1 MKCLRCGQEI
11 DNNIAVCKYCGMD
24 MTQYMRQG
32 QSPQYSQPG
41 TQQGQSP
48 QYSQPG
54 TQQGQS
60 PQYVQPGMQS
70 VQNQQYVQPVTQQ
83 AQAGQAVQAPQ
94 YSRPGMQPGQNQ
106 QYAQPGTQPGQNQ
119 QYAQP
124 GTQQTPPGQAVQA
137 PQYSR
142 PGMQSVQNQQYVQP
156 GMQQTPPG
164 QAVQAPQYSQPGAQ
178 QPPQYSQWA
187 AQQVFPQCSQQNAAG
202 YYDMGNDADSSEN
215 GVKKVRYIPNII
227 NIVGIV
233 MALATLF
240 IPYAHVGSDVR
251 SIYSVFGIVVLPVII
266 GAVLVCGD
274 VVCACINK
282 TVCHIISMVISVIL
296 GGLYIFE
303 FILSVID
310 LKKID
315 ASLNAGFNI
324 GAWISLVTAVVMI
337 ASVPAWWLLVARKRK

>member
-32 QSPQYSQPG
+32 QSLQYSQPG
-41 TQQGQSP
+41 MQQG
-48 QYSQPG
+48 
-54 TQQGQS
+54 
-60 PQYVQPGMQS
+60 
-70 VQNQQYVQPVTQQ
+70 
-83 AQAGQAVQAPQ
+83 QAPQ
-94 YSRPGMQPGQNQ
+94 YSQPGMQPGQNQ
-106 QYAQPGTQPGQNQ
+106 QY
-119 QYAQP
+119 
-124 GTQQTPPGQAVQA
+124 
-137 PQYSR
+137 
-142 PGMQSVQNQQYVQP
+142 VQP
-156 GMQQTPPG
+156 GVQQTQAG
-164 QAVQAPQYSQPGAQ
+164 QAGQAPQYSQPGMQPGQNRQYVQPGVQQTQAGQAPQYSQPGMQ

-187 AQQVFPQCSQQNAAG
+187 AQQVSPQYSQQNTAG
-202 YYDMGNDADSSEN
+202 YYDMDNDADSSEN

-282 TVCHIISMVISVIL
+282 TVCHIISMVISVIF

-324 GAWISLVTAVVMI
+324 GAWISLVTAVIMI
-337 ASVPAWWLLVARKRK
+337 ASVPMWWLLVARKRK

>member
-32 QSPQYSQPG
+32 QSSQYSQPG
-41 TQQGQSP
+41 MQQGQS
-48 QYSQPG
+48 S
-54 TQQGQS
+54 
-60 PQYVQPGMQS
+60 
-70 VQNQQYVQPVTQQ
+70 
-83 AQAGQAVQAPQ
+83 
-94 YSRPGMQPGQNQ
+94 
-106 QYAQPGTQPGQNQ
+106 
-119 QYAQP
+119 
-124 GTQQTPPGQAVQA
+124 
-137 PQYSR
+137 
-142 PGMQSVQNQQYVQP
+142 QYVQP
-156 GMQQTPPG
+156 GMQQGQALQYSQPG
-164 QAVQAPQYSQPGAQ
+164 MQQTQAVQAPQYSQPGMQQTQAGQAGQAPQYVQPGMQQTQAGQAPQYSQPGMQQTQAGQAPQYSQPGTQ

-187 AQQVFPQCSQQNAAG
+187 AHQMSPQYSQQNTAG
-202 YYDMGNDADSSEN
+202 YYNMDNDADSSEN

-282 TVCHIISMVISVIL
+282 TVCHIISMVISVIF

-324 GAWISLVTAVVMI
+324 GAWISLVTAVIMI
-337 ASVPAWWLLVARKRK
+337 ASVPVWWLLVARKRK

>member
-32 QSPQYSQPG
+32 QSSQYSQPG
-41 TQQGQSP
+41 M
-48 QYSQPG
+48 
-54 TQQGQS
+54 QQGQS
-60 PQYVQPGMQS
+60 PQYVQPGMQQGQS
-70 VQNQQYVQPVTQQ
+70 PQYVQPGMQQ
-83 AQAGQAVQAPQ
+83 GQAPQ
-94 YSRPGMQPGQNQ
+94 YSQPGMQQGQAPQYSQPGMQPGQNQ
-106 QYAQPGTQPGQNQ
+106 QYVQPGV
-119 QYAQP
+119 
-124 GTQQTPPGQAVQA
+124 QQTQAGQA
-137 PQYSR
+137 PQYSQ
-142 PGMQSVQNQQYVQP
+142 PGMQPGQNQQYVQP
-156 GMQQTPPG
+156 GMQQT
-164 QAVQAPQYSQPGAQ
+164 QAVQAPQYSQPGTQ

-187 AQQVFPQCSQQNAAG
+187 AQQVSPQYSQQNTAG
-202 YYDMGNDADSSEN
+202 YYDMDNDADSSEN

-282 TVCHIISMVISVIL
+282 TVCHIISMVISVII

-324 GAWISLVTAVVMI
+324 GAWISLVTAVIMI
-337 ASVPAWWLLVARKRK
+337 ASVPMWWLLVARKRK

>member
-32 QSPQYSQPG
+32 QSPQYVQPG
-41 TQQGQSP
+41 MQQGQAP

-54 TQQGQS
+54 MQQG
-60 PQYVQPGMQS
+60 
-70 VQNQQYVQPVTQQ
+70 
-83 AQAGQAVQAPQ
+83 QAPQ
-94 YSRPGMQPGQNQ
+94 YSQPGMQPGQNQ
-106 QYAQPGTQPGQNQ
+106 QYVQPGV
-119 QYAQP
+119 
-124 GTQQTPPGQAVQA
+124 QQTQAGQA
-137 PQYSR
+137 PQYSQ
-142 PGMQSVQNQQYVQP
+142 PGMQPGQNQQYVQP
-156 GMQQTPPG
+156 GMQQTQAV
-164 QAVQAPQYSQPGAQ
+164 QAVQAPQYSQPGTQ

-187 AQQVFPQCSQQNAAG
+187 AQQVSPQYSQQNTAG
-202 YYDMGNDADSSEN
+202 YYDMDNDADSSEN

-282 TVCHIISMVISVIL
+282 TVCHIISMVISVII

-324 GAWISLVTAVVMI
+324 GAWISLVTAVIMI
-337 ASVPAWWLLVARKRK
+337 ASVPMWWLLVARKRK

>member
-32 QSPQYSQPG
+32 QSLQYSQPGMQQGQAPQYSQPG
-41 TQQGQSP
+41 MQLGQNQQYAQSGMQQTQVVQAP

-54 TQQGQS
+54 M
-60 PQYVQPGMQS
+60 QPG
-70 VQNQQYVQPVTQQ
+70 QNQQYVQPGVQQTQAGQ
-83 AQAGQAVQAPQ
+83 ALQYSQLVMQQTQAGQAPQYSQPGMQPVQNRQYVQPGVQQTQAGQAVQAPQ
-94 YSRPGMQPGQNQ
+94 YS
-106 QYAQPGTQPGQNQ
+106 
-119 QYAQP
+119 
-124 GTQQTPPGQAVQA
+124 
-137 PQYSR
+137 
-142 PGMQSVQNQQYVQP
+142 
-156 GMQQTPPG
+156 
-164 QAVQAPQYSQPGAQ
+164 
-178 QPPQYSQWA
+178 QWA
-187 AQQVFPQCSQQNAAG
+187 AQQVSPQYSQQNTAG
-202 YYDMGNDADSSEN
+202 YYDMDNDADSSEN

-282 TVCHIISMVISVIL
+282 TVCHIISMVISVIF

-324 GAWISLVTAVVMI
+324 GAWISLVTAVIMI
-337 ASVPAWWLLVARKRK
+337 ASVPVWWLLVARKRK

>member
-32 QSPQYSQPG
+32 QSSQYSQPG
-41 TQQGQSP
+41 M
-48 QYSQPG
+48 
-54 TQQGQS
+54 QQGQS
-60 PQYVQPGMQS
+60 PQYVQPGMQ
-70 VQNQQYVQPVTQQ
+70 Q
-83 AQAGQAVQAPQ
+83 GQAPQ
-94 YSRPGMQPGQNQ
+94 YSQPGMQPGQNQ
-106 QYAQPGTQPGQNQ
+106 QYVQPGV
-119 QYAQP
+119 
-124 GTQQTPPGQAVQA
+124 QQTQAGQA
-137 PQYSR
+137 PQYSQ
-142 PGMQSVQNQQYVQP
+142 PGMQPGQNQQYVQP
-156 GMQQTPPG
+156 GMQQT
-164 QAVQAPQYSQPGAQ
+164 QAVQAPQYSQPGTQ

-187 AQQVFPQCSQQNAAG
+187 AQQVSPQYSQQNTAG
-202 YYDMGNDADSSEN
+202 YYNMDNDADSSEN

-282 TVCHIISMVISVIL
+282 TVCHIISMVISVIF

-324 GAWISLVTAVVMI
+324 GAWISLVTAVIMI
-337 ASVPAWWLLVARKRK
+337 ASVPMWWLLVARKRK

>member
-32 QSPQYSQPG
+32 QSSQYSQPG
-41 TQQGQSP
+41 M
-48 QYSQPG
+48 
-54 TQQGQS
+54 QQGQS
-60 PQYVQPGMQS
+60 PQYVQPGMQ
-70 VQNQQYVQPVTQQ
+70 Q
-83 AQAGQAVQAPQ
+83 GQAPQ
-94 YSRPGMQPGQNQ
+94 YSQPGMQQTQAVQVPQYSQPGMQPG
-106 QYAQPGTQPGQNQ
+106 
-119 QYAQP
+119 
-124 GTQQTPPGQAVQA
+124 
-137 PQYSR
+137 
-142 PGMQSVQNQQYVQP
+142 QNQQYVQP
-156 GMQQTPPG
+156 GMQQT
-164 QAVQAPQYSQPGAQ
+164 QAVQAPQYSQPGTQ

-187 AQQVFPQCSQQNAAG
+187 AQQVSPQYSQQNTAG
-202 YYDMGNDADSSEN
+202 YYDMDNDADSSEN

-282 TVCHIISMVISVIL
+282 TVCHIISMVISVIF

-324 GAWISLVTAVVMI
+324 GAWISLVTAVIMI
-337 ASVPAWWLLVARKRK
+337 ASVPMWWLLVARKRK

>member
-32 QSPQYSQPG
+32 QSLQYSQPGMQQGQAPQYSQPG
-41 TQQGQSP
+41 MQPVQNQQYAQSGMQQTQVVQAP

-54 TQQGQS
+54 
-60 PQYVQPGMQS
+60 
-70 VQNQQYVQPVTQQ
+70 
-83 AQAGQAVQAPQ
+83 
-94 YSRPGMQPGQNQ
+94 MQP
-106 QYAQPGTQPGQNQ
+106 
-119 QYAQP
+119 
-124 GTQQTPPGQAVQA
+124 
-137 PQYSR
+137 
-142 PGMQSVQNQQYVQP
+142 VQNQQYVQP
-156 GMQQTPPG
+156 GVQQT
-164 QAVQAPQYSQPGAQ
+164 QAGQAPQYSQLGMQQTQAGQ
-178 QPPQYSQWA
+178 AGQPPQYSQWA
-187 AQQVFPQCSQQNAAG
+187 AQQVSPQYSQQNTAG
-202 YYDMGNDADSSEN
+202 YYDMDNDADSSEN

-282 TVCHIISMVISVIL
+282 TVCHIISMVISVIF

-324 GAWISLVTAVVMI
+324 GAWISLITAVIMI
-337 ASVPAWWLLVARKRK
+337 ASVPMWWLLVARKRK

>member
-41 TQQGQSP
+41 TQP
-48 QYSQPG
+48 
-54 TQQGQS
+54 GQS

-70 VQNQQYVQPVTQQ
+70 VQSQQYAQPGTQQ
-83 AQAGQAVQAPQ
+83 TPPGKAVQAPQ
-94 YSRPGMQPGQNQ
+94 YSRPGMQSV
-106 QYAQPGTQPGQNQ
+106 QNQ

-124 GTQQTPPGQAVQA
+124 GTQQAQAGQAVQA

-164 QAVQAPQYSQPGAQ
+164 KAVQASQYSQPGAQ
-178 QPPQYSQWA
+178 QPPQYSQPGAQQPLQYSQWA
-187 AQQVFPQCSQQNAAG
+187 AQQVSPQCSQQNAAG
-202 YYDMGNDADSSEN
+202 YYDMGNDADGSEN

-282 TVCHIISMVISVIL
+282 TVCHIISMVISVIF

>member
-32 QSPQYSQPG
+32 QSLQYSQPGMQQGQAPQYSQPG
-41 TQQGQSP
+41 MQPVQNRQYVQPGVQQTQAGQAP

-54 TQQGQS
+54 MQQTQAGQAGQA
-60 PQYVQPGMQS
+60 PQYVQPGVQQTQAGQAPQYSQPGMQPG
-70 VQNQQYVQPVTQQ
+70 QNRQYVQPGVQQTQAGQ
-83 AQAGQAVQAPQ
+83 ASQYSQPGMQPGQNRQYVQPGVQQTQAGQAVQAPQ
-94 YSRPGMQPGQNQ
+94 YS
-106 QYAQPGTQPGQNQ
+106 
-119 QYAQP
+119 
-124 GTQQTPPGQAVQA
+124 
-137 PQYSR
+137 
-142 PGMQSVQNQQYVQP
+142 
-156 GMQQTPPG
+156 
-164 QAVQAPQYSQPGAQ
+164 
-178 QPPQYSQWA
+178 QWA
-187 AQQVFPQCSQQNAAG
+187 AQQVSPQYSQQNTAG
-202 YYDMGNDADSSEN
+202 YYDMDNDADSSEN

-282 TVCHIISMVISVIL
+282 TVCHIISMVISVIF

-324 GAWISLVTAVVMI
+324 GAWISLVTAVIMI
-337 ASVPAWWLLVARKRK
+337 ASVPMWWLLVARKRK

>member
-41 TQQGQSP
+41 M
-48 QYSQPG
+48 
-54 TQQGQS
+54 QQGQS
-60 PQYVQPGMQS
+60 PQYVQPGMQ
-70 VQNQQYVQPVTQQ
+70 Q
-83 AQAGQAVQAPQ
+83 GQAPQ
-94 YSRPGMQPGQNQ
+94 YSQPGMQQTQAVQVPQYSQPGMQPG
-106 QYAQPGTQPGQNQ
+106 
-119 QYAQP
+119 
-124 GTQQTPPGQAVQA
+124 
-137 PQYSR
+137 
-142 PGMQSVQNQQYVQP
+142 QNQQYVQP
-156 GMQQTPPG
+156 GMQQT
-164 QAVQAPQYSQPGAQ
+164 QAVQAPQYSQPGTQ

-187 AQQVFPQCSQQNAAG
+187 AQQVSPQYSQQNTAG
-202 YYDMGNDADSSEN
+202 YYDMDNDADSSEN

-282 TVCHIISMVISVIL
+282 TVCHIISMVISVIF

-324 GAWISLVTAVVMI
+324 GAWISLVTAVIMI
-337 ASVPAWWLLVARKRK
+337 ASVPMWWLLVARKRK

>member
-32 QSPQYSQPG
+32 QSLQYSQPGMQQGQAPQYSQPG
-41 TQQGQSP
+41 M
-48 QYSQPG
+48 QPG
-54 TQQGQS
+54 QNRQYVQPGQS
-60 PQYVQPGMQS
+60 PQYVQPGMQ
-70 VQNQQYVQPVTQQ
+70 QTQV
-83 AQAGQAVQAPQ
+83 VQAPQ
-94 YSRPGMQPGQNQ
+94 YSQPGMQQ
-106 QYAQPGTQPGQNQ
+106 TQ
-119 QYAQP
+119 A
-124 GTQQTPPGQAVQA
+124 GQAGQA
-137 PQYSR
+137 P
-142 PGMQSVQNQQYVQP
+142 QYVQP
-156 GMQQTPPG
+156 GMQQT
-164 QAVQAPQYSQPGAQ
+164 QAGQAPQYSQPGMQFVQKPQYAQ
-178 QPPQYSQWA
+178 SGMQQTQAVQPPQYSQWA
-187 AQQVFPQCSQQNAAG
+187 AQQVSPQYSQQNTAG
-202 YYDMGNDADSSEN
+202 YYDMDNDADSSEN

-282 TVCHIISMVISVIL
+282 TVCHIISMVISVIF

-324 GAWISLVTAVVMI
+324 GAWISLVTAVIMI
-337 ASVPAWWLLVARKRK
+337 ASVPMWWLLVARKRK

>member
-32 QSPQYSQPG
+32 QSSQYSQLG
-41 TQQGQSP
+41 M
-48 QYSQPG
+48 
-54 TQQGQS
+54 QQGQS
-60 PQYVQPGMQS
+60 PQYVQPGMQQTQAPQYS
-70 VQNQQYVQPVTQQ
+70 QLGMQQT
-83 AQAGQAVQAPQ
+83 QAVQAPQ
-94 YSRPGMQPGQNQ
+94 YSQPGMQPG
-106 QYAQPGTQPGQNQ
+106 
-119 QYAQP
+119 
-124 GTQQTPPGQAVQA
+124 
-137 PQYSR
+137 
-142 PGMQSVQNQQYVQP
+142 QNQQYVQP
-156 GMQQTPPG
+156 GMQQT
-164 QAVQAPQYSQPGAQ
+164 QAGQAPQYSQPGTQ

-187 AQQVFPQCSQQNAAG
+187 AQQVSPQYSQQNTAG
-202 YYDMGNDADSSEN
+202 YYDMDNDADSSEN

-282 TVCHIISMVISVIL
+282 TVCHIISMVISVIF

-324 GAWISLVTAVVMI
+324 GAWISLVTAVIMI
-337 ASVPAWWLLVARKRK
+337 ASVPVWWLLVARKRK

>member
-32 QSPQYSQPG
+32 QSSQYSQPG
-41 TQQGQSP
+41 M
-48 QYSQPG
+48 
-54 TQQGQS
+54 QQGQS
-60 PQYVQPGMQS
+60 PQYVQPGMQ
-70 VQNQQYVQPVTQQ
+70 Q
-83 AQAGQAVQAPQ
+83 G
-94 YSRPGMQPGQNQ
+94 
-106 QYAQPGTQPGQNQ
+106 
-119 QYAQP
+119 
-124 GTQQTPPGQAVQA
+124 
-137 PQYSR
+137 
-142 PGMQSVQNQQYVQP
+142 
-156 GMQQTPPG
+156 
-164 QAVQAPQYSQPGAQ
+164 QAPQYSQPGTQ

-187 AQQVFPQCSQQNAAG
+187 AQQVSPQYSQQNTAG
-202 YYDMGNDADSSEN
+202 YYDMDNDADSSEN

-282 TVCHIISMVISVIL
+282 TVCHIISMVISVII

-324 GAWISLVTAVVMI
+324 GAWISLVTAVIMI
-337 ASVPAWWLLVARKRK
+337 ASVPMWWLLVARKRK

>member
-32 QSPQYSQPG
+32 QSLQYSQPGMQQTQAGQAGQAPQYVQPGVQQTQAGQAPQYSQPG
-41 TQQGQSP
+41 M
-48 QYSQPG
+48 QPV
-54 TQQGQS
+54 QNR
-60 PQYVQPGMQS
+60 QYVQPG
-70 VQNQQYVQPVTQQ
+70 VQQT
-83 AQAGQAVQAPQ
+83 QAGQAVQAPQ
-94 YSRPGMQPGQNQ
+94 YS
-106 QYAQPGTQPGQNQ
+106 
-119 QYAQP
+119 
-124 GTQQTPPGQAVQA
+124 
-137 PQYSR
+137 
-142 PGMQSVQNQQYVQP
+142 
-156 GMQQTPPG
+156 
-164 QAVQAPQYSQPGAQ
+164 
-178 QPPQYSQWA
+178 QWA
-187 AQQVFPQCSQQNAAG
+187 AQQVSPQYSQQNTAG
-202 YYDMGNDADSSEN
+202 YYDMDNDADSSEN

-282 TVCHIISMVISVIL
+282 TVCHIISMVISVIF

-324 GAWISLVTAVVMI
+324 GAWISLVTAVIMI
-337 ASVPAWWLLVARKRK
+337 ASVPMWWLLVVRKRK

>member
-32 QSPQYSQPG
+32 QSSQYSQ
-41 TQQGQSP
+41 
-48 QYSQPG
+48 
-54 TQQGQS
+54 
-60 PQYVQPGMQS
+60 
-70 VQNQQYVQPVTQQ
+70 
-83 AQAGQAVQAPQ
+83 
-94 YSRPGMQPGQNQ
+94 PGMQPGQNQ
-106 QYAQPGTQPGQNQ
+106 QYAQ
-119 QYAQP
+119 
-124 GTQQTPPGQAVQA
+124 
-137 PQYSR
+137 S
-142 PGMQSVQNQQYVQP
+142 
-156 GMQQTPPG
+156 GMQQT
-164 QAVQAPQYSQPGAQ
+164 QAGQAPQYSQPGMQPGQNRQYVQPGVQQTQAGQAPQYSQPGMQQGQSLQYVQPGMQSVQKQQYAQAGQAPQYSQPGTQ

-187 AQQVFPQCSQQNAAG
+187 AQQVSPQYSQQNTAG
-202 YYDMGNDADSSEN
+202 YYDMDNDADSSEN

-282 TVCHIISMVISVIL
+282 TVCHIISMVISVIF

-324 GAWISLVTAVVMI
+324 GAWISLVTAVIMI
-337 ASVPAWWLLVARKRK
+337 ASVPMWWLLVARKRK

>member
-32 QSPQYSQPG
+32 QSL
-41 TQQGQSP
+41 QS
-48 QYSQPG
+48 
-54 TQQGQS
+54 
-60 PQYVQPGMQS
+60 GMQ
-70 VQNQQYVQPVTQQ
+70 QTQV
-83 AQAGQAVQAPQ
+83 VQAPQ
-94 YSRPGMQPGQNQ
+94 YSQPGMQPGQNQ
-106 QYAQPGTQPGQNQ
+106 QYVQPGV
-119 QYAQP
+119 
-124 GTQQTPPGQAVQA
+124 QQTQAGQA
-137 PQYSR
+137 PQYS
-142 PGMQSVQNQQYVQP
+142 QS
-156 GMQQTPPG
+156 GMQQTQAG
-164 QAVQAPQYSQPGAQ
+164 QAGQAPQYSQPGMQFVQKQQYAQ
-178 QPPQYSQWA
+178 SGMQQTQAVQPPQYSQWA
-187 AQQVFPQCSQQNAAG
+187 AQQVSPQYSQQNTAG
-202 YYDMGNDADSSEN
+202 YYDMDNDADSSEN

-324 GAWISLVTAVVMI
+324 GAWISLVTAVIMI
-337 ASVPAWWLLVARKRK
+337 ASVPVWWLLVARKRK

>member
-32 QSPQYSQPG
+32 QSLQYSQPG
-41 TQQGQSP
+41 MQQG
-48 QYSQPG
+48 
-54 TQQGQS
+54 
-60 PQYVQPGMQS
+60 
-70 VQNQQYVQPVTQQ
+70 
-83 AQAGQAVQAPQ
+83 
-94 YSRPGMQPGQNQ
+94 
-106 QYAQPGTQPGQNQ
+106 
-119 QYAQP
+119 
-124 GTQQTPPGQAVQA
+124 
-137 PQYSR
+137 
-142 PGMQSVQNQQYVQP
+142 
-156 GMQQTPPG
+156 
-164 QAVQAPQYSQPGAQ
+164 QAPQYSQPGMQPGQNRQYVQPGVQ
-178 QPPQYSQWA
+178 QTQAGQASQYSQPGMQQTQAGQAPQYSQPGMQQAPQYSQWA
-187 AQQVFPQCSQQNAAG
+187 AQQVSPQYSQQNTAG
-202 YYDMGNDADSSEN
+202 YYDMDNDADSSEN

-282 TVCHIISMVISVIL
+282 TVCHIISMVISVIF

-324 GAWISLVTAVVMI
+324 GAWISLVTAVIMI
-337 ASVPAWWLLVARKRK
+337 ASVPMWWLLVARKRK

>member
-32 QSPQYSQPG
+32 QSSQYSQLG
-41 TQQGQSP
+41 M
-48 QYSQPG
+48 
-54 TQQGQS
+54 QQGQS
-60 PQYVQPGMQS
+60 PQYVQPGMQQTQAPQYS
-70 VQNQQYVQPVTQQ
+70 QLGMQQT
-83 AQAGQAVQAPQ
+83 QAVQAPQ
-94 YSRPGMQPGQNQ
+94 YSQPGMQPGQNQ
-106 QYAQPGTQPGQNQ
+106 QYVQPGV
-119 QYAQP
+119 
-124 GTQQTPPGQAVQA
+124 QQTQAGQA
-137 PQYSR
+137 PQYSQ

-156 GMQQTPPG
+156 GMQQT
-164 QAVQAPQYSQPGAQ
+164 QAVQAPQYSQPGTQ

-187 AQQVFPQCSQQNAAG
+187 AQQVSPQYSQQNTAG
-202 YYDMGNDADSSEN
+202 YYDMDNDADSSEN

-282 TVCHIISMVISVIL
+282 TVCHIISMVISVIF

-324 GAWISLVTAVVMI
+324 GAWISLVTAVIMI
-337 ASVPAWWLLVARKRK
+337 ASVPVWWLLVARKRK

>member
-11 DNNIAVCKYCGMD
+11 DNNIAVCKYCGVD

-41 TQQGQSP
+41 TQPGQSP
-48 QYSQPG
+48 R
-54 TQQGQS
+54 
-60 PQYVQPGMQS
+60 YVQPGMQS
-70 VQNQQYVQPVTQQ
+70 VQ
-83 AQAGQAVQAPQ
+83 
-94 YSRPGMQPGQNQ
+94 S
-106 QYAQPGTQPGQNQ
+106 Q

-124 GTQQTPPGQAVQA
+124 GTQQTLPGQAVQA

-164 QAVQAPQYSQPGAQ
+164 QAVQASQYSRSGMQPGQNQQYVQPGTQQAQ
-178 QPPQYSQWA
+178 AGQAVQPPQYSQWA
-187 AQQVFPQCSQQNAAG
+187 AQQVSPQCSQQSAAG
-202 YYDMGNDADSSEN
+202 YYDMDNDADSSEN

-240 IPYAHVGSDVR
+240 IPYAHVGGDVR

-282 TVCHIISMVISVIL
+282 TVCHIISMVISVIF

-324 GAWISLVTAVVMI
+324 GAWISLVTAVIMI
-337 ASVPAWWLLVARKRK
+337 ASVPVWWLLVARKRK

>member
-32 QSPQYSQPG
+32 QSLQYSQPG
-41 TQQGQSP
+41 MQQG
-48 QYSQPG
+48 
-54 TQQGQS
+54 
-60 PQYVQPGMQS
+60 
-70 VQNQQYVQPVTQQ
+70 
-83 AQAGQAVQAPQ
+83 QAPQ
-94 YSRPGMQPGQNQ
+94 YSQPGMQPGQNQ
-106 QYAQPGTQPGQNQ
+106 QYAQSGM
-119 QYAQP
+119 
-124 GTQQTPPGQAVQA
+124 QQTQVVQA
-137 PQYSR
+137 PQYSQ
-142 PGMQSVQNQQYVQP
+142 PGMQPGQNQQYVQP
-156 GMQQTPPG
+156 GQNWQYAQPGVQQT
-164 QAVQAPQYSQPGAQ
+164 QAVQAPQYSQPGMQ

-187 AQQVFPQCSQQNAAG
+187 AQQVFLQYSQQNTAG
-202 YYDMGNDADSSEN
+202 YYDMDNNADSSEN

-266 GAVLVCGD
+266 GAVLACGD

-282 TVCHIISMVISVIL
+282 TVCHIISMVISVIF

-324 GAWISLVTAVVMI
+324 GAWISLVTAIIMI
-337 ASVPAWWLLVARKRK
+337 ASVPVWWLLVARKMKE

>member
-32 QSPQYSQPG
+32 QSSQYSQPG
-41 TQQGQSP
+41 MQQGQS
-48 QYSQPG
+48 S
-54 TQQGQS
+54 
-60 PQYVQPGMQS
+60 
-70 VQNQQYVQPVTQQ
+70 
-83 AQAGQAVQAPQ
+83 
-94 YSRPGMQPGQNQ
+94 
-106 QYAQPGTQPGQNQ
+106 
-119 QYAQP
+119 
-124 GTQQTPPGQAVQA
+124 
-137 PQYSR
+137 
-142 PGMQSVQNQQYVQP
+142 QYVQP
-156 GMQQTPPG
+156 GMQQGQALQYSQPG
-164 QAVQAPQYSQPGAQ
+164 MQQTQAVQAPQYSQPGMQQTQAGQAGQAPQYVQPGMQQTQAGQAPQYSQPGTQ

-187 AQQVFPQCSQQNAAG
+187 AHQMSPQYSQQNTAG
-202 YYDMGNDADSSEN
+202 YYNMDNDADSSEN

-282 TVCHIISMVISVIL
+282 TVCHIISMVISVIF

-324 GAWISLVTAVVMI
+324 GAWISLVTAVIMI
-337 ASVPAWWLLVARKRK
+337 ASVPVWWLLVARKRK

>member
-32 QSPQYSQPG
+32 QSLQYSQPG
-41 TQQGQSP
+41 MQQG
-48 QYSQPG
+48 
-54 TQQGQS
+54 
-60 PQYVQPGMQS
+60 
-70 VQNQQYVQPVTQQ
+70 
-83 AQAGQAVQAPQ
+83 QAPQ
-94 YSRPGMQPGQNQ
+94 YSQPGMQPGQNQ
-106 QYAQPGTQPGQNQ
+106 QYAQ
-119 QYAQP
+119 
-124 GTQQTPPGQAVQA
+124 
-137 PQYSR
+137 S
-142 PGMQSVQNQQYVQP
+142 
-156 GMQQTPPG
+156 GMQQT
-164 QAVQAPQYSQPGAQ
+164 QVVQAPQYSQPGMQPGQNQQYVQPGVQQTQAGQAPQYSQSGMQQTQAGQAGQAPQYSQPGMQFVQKQQYAQ
-178 QPPQYSQWA
+178 SGMQQTQAVQPPQYSQWA
-187 AQQVFPQCSQQNAAG
+187 AQQVSPQYSQQNTAG
-202 YYDMGNDADSSEN
+202 YYDMDNDADSSEN

-324 GAWISLVTAVVMI
+324 GAWISLVTAVIMI
-337 ASVPAWWLLVARKRK
+337 ASVPVWWLLVARKRK

>member
-32 QSPQYSQPG
+32 QSLQYSQPGMQQGQAPQYSQPG
-41 TQQGQSP
+41 MQPVQNQQYAQSGMQQTQVVQAP

-54 TQQGQS
+54 
-60 PQYVQPGMQS
+60 
-70 VQNQQYVQPVTQQ
+70 
-83 AQAGQAVQAPQ
+83 
-94 YSRPGMQPGQNQ
+94 MQP
-106 QYAQPGTQPGQNQ
+106 
-119 QYAQP
+119 
-124 GTQQTPPGQAVQA
+124 
-137 PQYSR
+137 
-142 PGMQSVQNQQYVQP
+142 VQNQQYVQP
-156 GMQQTPPG
+156 GMQQT
-164 QAVQAPQYSQPGAQ
+164 QAGQAPQYSQPGMQ
-178 QPPQYSQWA
+178 QAPQYSQWA
-187 AQQVFPQCSQQNAAG
+187 AQQVSPQYSQQNTEG
-202 YYDMGNDADSSEN
+202 YYDMDNDADSSEN

-282 TVCHIISMVISVIL
+282 TVCHIISMVISVIF

-324 GAWISLVTAVVMI
+324 GAWISLVTAIIMI
-337 ASVPAWWLLVARKRK
+337 ASVPVWWLLVARKMKE

>member
-32 QSPQYSQPG
+32 QSLQYSQPGMQQGQAPQYSQPG
-41 TQQGQSP
+41 MQPVQNRQYVQPGVQQTQAGQAP

-54 TQQGQS
+54 
-60 PQYVQPGMQS
+60 
-70 VQNQQYVQPVTQQ
+70 
-83 AQAGQAVQAPQ
+83 
-94 YSRPGMQPGQNQ
+94 MQPG
-106 QYAQPGTQPGQNQ
+106 
-119 QYAQP
+119 
-124 GTQQTPPGQAVQA
+124 
-137 PQYSR
+137 
-142 PGMQSVQNQQYVQP
+142 QNQQYVQP
-156 GMQQTPPG
+156 GMQQA
-164 QAVQAPQYSQPGAQ
+164 QAVQAPQYSQPGMQPGQNQQYVQSGMQQAQAVQAPQYSQPGMQPGQNQQYVQPGMQ

-187 AQQVFPQCSQQNAAG
+187 AQQVSPQYSQQNTAG
-202 YYDMGNDADSSEN
+202 YYDMDNDADSSEN

-282 TVCHIISMVISVIL
+282 TVCHIISMVISVIF

-324 GAWISLVTAVVMI
+324 GAWISLVTAVIMI
-337 ASVPAWWLLVARKRK
+337 ASVPMWWLLVARKRK

>member
-32 QSPQYSQPG
+32 QSLQYSQPG
-41 TQQGQSP
+41 MQQG
-48 QYSQPG
+48 
-54 TQQGQS
+54 
-60 PQYVQPGMQS
+60 
-70 VQNQQYVQPVTQQ
+70 
-83 AQAGQAVQAPQ
+83 QAPQ
-94 YSRPGMQPGQNQ
+94 YSQPGMQPGQNQ
-106 QYAQPGTQPGQNQ
+106 QYVQPGV
-119 QYAQP
+119 
-124 GTQQTPPGQAVQA
+124 QQTQAGQAGQA
-137 PQYSR
+137 PQYSQ
-142 PGMQSVQNQQYVQP
+142 PGMQPGQNRQYVQP
-156 GMQQTPPG
+156 GVQQT
-164 QAVQAPQYSQPGAQ
+164 QAVQAPQYSQPGMQ

-187 AQQVFPQCSQQNAAG
+187 AQQVSPQYSQQNTAG
-202 YYDMGNDADSSEN
+202 YYDMDNDADSSEN

-282 TVCHIISMVISVIL
+282 TVCHIISMVISVIF

-324 GAWISLVTAVVMI
+324 GAWISLVTAVIMI
-337 ASVPAWWLLVARKRK
+337 ASVPMWWLLVVRKRK

>member
-32 QSPQYSQPG
+32 QSSQYSQPG
-41 TQQGQSP
+41 M
-48 QYSQPG
+48 
-54 TQQGQS
+54 QQGQS
-60 PQYVQPGMQS
+60 PQYVQPGMQ
-70 VQNQQYVQPVTQQ
+70 Q
-83 AQAGQAVQAPQ
+83 G
-94 YSRPGMQPGQNQ
+94 
-106 QYAQPGTQPGQNQ
+106 
-119 QYAQP
+119 
-124 GTQQTPPGQAVQA
+124 
-137 PQYSR
+137 
-142 PGMQSVQNQQYVQP
+142 
-156 GMQQTPPG
+156 
-164 QAVQAPQYSQPGAQ
+164 QAPQYSQPGMQ

-187 AQQVFPQCSQQNAAG
+187 AQQVSPQYSQQNTAG
-202 YYDMGNDADSSEN
+202 YYDMDNNADSSEN

-266 GAVLVCGD
+266 GAVLACGD

-282 TVCHIISMVISVIL
+282 TVCHIISMVISVIF

-324 GAWISLVTAVVMI
+324 GAWISLVTAVIMI
-337 ASVPAWWLLVARKRK
+337 ASVPMWWLLVARKRK

>member
-32 QSPQYSQPG
+32 QSSQYSQPG
-41 TQQGQSP
+41 M
-48 QYSQPG
+48 
-54 TQQGQS
+54 QQGQS
-60 PQYVQPGMQS
+60 PQYVQPGMQQGQALQYS
-70 VQNQQYVQPVTQQ
+70 QPGMQQTQ
-83 AQAGQAVQAPQ
+83 AVQAGQAP
-94 YSRPGMQPGQNQ
+94 
-106 QYAQPGTQPGQNQ
+106 
-119 QYAQP
+119 
-124 GTQQTPPGQAVQA
+124 
-137 PQYSR
+137 
-142 PGMQSVQNQQYVQP
+142 QYVQP
-156 GMQQTPPG
+156 GMQQT
-164 QAVQAPQYSQPGAQ
+164 QAGQAPQYSQPGMQQTQAGQ
-178 QPPQYSQWA
+178 AGQAPQYVQPGMQQTQAVQPPQYSQWA
-187 AQQVFPQCSQQNAAG
+187 AHQMSPQYSQQNTAG
-202 YYDMGNDADSSEN
+202 YYNMDNDADSSEN

-282 TVCHIISMVISVIL
+282 TVCHIISMVISVIF

-324 GAWISLVTAVVMI
+324 GAWISLVTAVIMI
-337 ASVPAWWLLVARKRK
+337 ASVPVWWLLVARKRK

>member
-32 QSPQYSQPG
+32 QSSQYSQPG
-41 TQQGQSP
+41 M
-48 QYSQPG
+48 
-54 TQQGQS
+54 QQGQS
-60 PQYVQPGMQS
+60 PQYVQPGMQQGQAPQYS
-70 VQNQQYVQPVTQQ
+70 QPGMQQT
-83 AQAGQAVQAPQ
+83 QAVQAPQ
-94 YSRPGMQPGQNQ
+94 YSQPGMQPGQNQ
-106 QYAQPGTQPGQNQ
+106 QYVQPGV
-119 QYAQP
+119 
-124 GTQQTPPGQAVQA
+124 QQTQAGQA
-137 PQYSR
+137 PQYSQ
-142 PGMQSVQNQQYVQP
+142 PGMQPGQNQQYVQP
-156 GMQQTPPG
+156 GMQQTQAV
-164 QAVQAPQYSQPGAQ
+164 QAVQAPQYSQPGTQ

-187 AQQVFPQCSQQNAAG
+187 AQQVSPQYSQQNTAG
-202 YYDMGNDADSSEN
+202 YYDMDNDADSSEN

-282 TVCHIISMVISVIL
+282 TVCHIISMVISVII

-324 GAWISLVTAVVMI
+324 GAWISLVTAVIMI
-337 ASVPAWWLLVARKRK
+337 ASVPMWWLLVARKRK

>member
-41 TQQGQSP
+41 
-48 QYSQPG
+48 
-54 TQQGQS
+54 
-60 PQYVQPGMQS
+60 
-70 VQNQQYVQPVTQQ
+70 
-83 AQAGQAVQAPQ
+83 
-94 YSRPGMQPGQNQ
+94 MQPG
-106 QYAQPGTQPGQNQ
+106 
-119 QYAQP
+119 
-124 GTQQTPPGQAVQA
+124 
-137 PQYSR
+137 
-142 PGMQSVQNQQYVQP
+142 QNQQYVQP
-156 GMQQTPPG
+156 GMQQA
-164 QAVQAPQYSQPGAQ
+164 QAVQAPQYSQPGMQPGQNQQYVQSGMQQAQAVQAPQYSQPGMQPGQNQQYVQPGMQ

-187 AQQVFPQCSQQNAAG
+187 AQQVSPQYSQQNTAG
-202 YYDMGNDADSSEN
+202 YYDMDNDADSSEN

-282 TVCHIISMVISVIL
+282 TVCHIISMVISVIF

-324 GAWISLVTAVVMI
+324 GAWISLVTAVIMI
-337 ASVPAWWLLVARKRK
+337 ASVPMWWLLVARKRK

>member
-32 QSPQYSQPG
+32 QSLQYSQPGMQQGQAPQYSQPG
-41 TQQGQSP
+41 M
-48 QYSQPG
+48 QPV
-54 TQQGQS
+54 QNR
-60 PQYVQPGMQS
+60 QYVQPG
-70 VQNQQYVQPVTQQ
+70 VQQT
-83 AQAGQAVQAPQ
+83 QAGQAP
-94 YSRPGMQPGQNQ
+94 
-106 QYAQPGTQPGQNQ
+106 
-119 QYAQP
+119 
-124 GTQQTPPGQAVQA
+124 
-137 PQYSR
+137 
-142 PGMQSVQNQQYVQP
+142 QYVQP
-156 GMQQTPPG
+156 GMQQT
-164 QAVQAPQYSQPGAQ
+164 QAGQAPQYSQPGMQPVQNRQYVQPGVQQTQAGQ
-178 QPPQYSQWA
+178 AVQPPQYSQWA
-187 AQQVFPQCSQQNAAG
+187 AQQVSPQYSQQNTAG
-202 YYDMGNDADSSEN
+202 YYDMDNNADSSEN

-282 TVCHIISMVISVIL
+282 TVCHIISMVISVIF

-324 GAWISLVTAVVMI
+324 GAWISLVTAVIMI
-337 ASVPAWWLLVARKRK
+337 ASVPMWWLLVARKRK

>member
-32 QSPQYSQPG
+32 QSLQYSQPGMQQGQAPQYSQPG
-41 TQQGQSP
+41 MQPVQNRQYVQPGVQQTQAGQAP

-54 TQQGQS
+54 MQQTQAGQAGQA
-60 PQYVQPGMQS
+60 PQYVQPGVQQTQAGQAPQYSQPGMQPG
-70 VQNQQYVQPVTQQ
+70 QNRQYVQPGVQQ
-83 AQAGQAVQAPQ
+83 TQAGQAVQAPQ
-94 YSRPGMQPGQNQ
+94 YS
-106 QYAQPGTQPGQNQ
+106 
-119 QYAQP
+119 
-124 GTQQTPPGQAVQA
+124 
-137 PQYSR
+137 
-142 PGMQSVQNQQYVQP
+142 
-156 GMQQTPPG
+156 
-164 QAVQAPQYSQPGAQ
+164 
-178 QPPQYSQWA
+178 QWA
-187 AQQVFPQCSQQNAAG
+187 AQQVSPQYSQQNTAG
-202 YYDMGNDADSSEN
+202 YYDMDNDADSSEN

-282 TVCHIISMVISVIL
+282 TVCHIISMVISVIF

-324 GAWISLVTAVVMI
+324 GAWISLVTAVIMI
-337 ASVPAWWLLVARKRK
+337 ASVPMWWLLVARKRK

>member
-32 QSPQYSQPG
+32 QSSQYSQPG
-41 TQQGQSP
+41 M
-48 QYSQPG
+48 
-54 TQQGQS
+54 QQGQS
-60 PQYVQPGMQS
+60 PQYVQPGMQ
-70 VQNQQYVQPVTQQ
+70 Q
-83 AQAGQAVQAPQ
+83 GQAPQ
-94 YSRPGMQPGQNQ
+94 YS
-106 QYAQPGTQPGQNQ
+106 
-119 QYAQP
+119 
-124 GTQQTPPGQAVQA
+124 
-137 PQYSR
+137 
-142 PGMQSVQNQQYVQP
+142 QP
-156 GMQQTPPG
+156 GMQQT
-164 QAVQAPQYSQPGAQ
+164 QAVQAPQYSQPGMQPGQNQ
-178 QPPQYSQWA
+178 QCVQPGVQQTQAGQAPQYSQPGMQQTQAVQAVQAVQAPQYSQWA
-187 AQQVFPQCSQQNAAG
+187 AQQVSPQYSQQNTAG
-202 YYDMGNDADSSEN
+202 YYDMDNDADSSEN

-282 TVCHIISMVISVIL
+282 TVCHIISMVISVIF

-324 GAWISLVTAVVMI
+324 GAWISLVTAVIMI
-337 ASVPAWWLLVARKRK
+337 ASVPMWWLLVARKRK

>member
-32 QSPQYSQPG
+32 QSLQYSQPG
-41 TQQGQSP
+41 MQQG
-48 QYSQPG
+48 
-54 TQQGQS
+54 
-60 PQYVQPGMQS
+60 
-70 VQNQQYVQPVTQQ
+70 
-83 AQAGQAVQAPQ
+83 QAPQ
-94 YSRPGMQPGQNQ
+94 YSQPGMQPGQNQ
-106 QYAQPGTQPGQNQ
+106 QYAQSGMQ
-119 QYAQP
+119 Q
-124 GTQQTPPGQAVQA
+124 GQAGQA
-137 PQYSR
+137 PQYSQ
-142 PGMQSVQNQQYVQP
+142 PGMQPGQNQQYVQP
-156 GMQQTPPG
+156 GVQQT
-164 QAVQAPQYSQPGAQ
+164 QAGQAPQYSQPGMQPEQNRQYVQPGMQ

-187 AQQVFPQCSQQNAAG
+187 AQQVSPQYSQQNTAG
-202 YYDMGNDADSSEN
+202 YYDMDNDADSSEN

-282 TVCHIISMVISVIL
+282 TVCHIISMVISVIF

-324 GAWISLVTAVVMI
+324 GAWISLVTAVIMI
-337 ASVPAWWLLVARKRK
+337 ASVPVWWLLVARKRK

>member
-32 QSPQYSQPG
+32 QSSQYSQPG
-41 TQQGQSP
+41 M
-48 QYSQPG
+48 
-54 TQQGQS
+54 QQGQS
-60 PQYVQPGMQS
+60 PQYVQPGMQ
-70 VQNQQYVQPVTQQ
+70 Q
-83 AQAGQAVQAPQ
+83 GQAPQ
-94 YSRPGMQPGQNQ
+94 YSQPGMQPGQNQ
-106 QYAQPGTQPGQNQ
+106 QYVQPGV
-119 QYAQP
+119 
-124 GTQQTPPGQAVQA
+124 QQTQAGQA
-137 PQYSR
+137 PQYSQ
-142 PGMQSVQNQQYVQP
+142 PGMQPGQNQQYVQP
-156 GMQQTPPG
+156 GMQQT
-164 QAVQAPQYSQPGAQ
+164 QAVQAPQYSQPGTQ

-187 AQQVFPQCSQQNAAG
+187 AQQVSPQYSQQNTAG
-202 YYDMGNDADSSEN
+202 YYDMDNDADSSEN

-274 VVCACINK
+274 MVCACINK
-282 TVCHIISMVISVIL
+282 TVCHIISMVISVIF

-324 GAWISLVTAVVMI
+324 GAWISLVTAVIMI
-337 ASVPAWWLLVARKRK
+337 ASVPMWWLLVARKRK

>member
-32 QSPQYSQPG
+32 QSLQYSQPGMQQGQAPQYSQPG
-41 TQQGQSP
+41 M
-48 QYSQPG
+48 QPV
-54 TQQGQS
+54 QNR
-60 PQYVQPGMQS
+60 QYVQPG
-70 VQNQQYVQPVTQQ
+70 VQQT
-83 AQAGQAVQAPQ
+83 QAGQAPQ
-94 YSRPGMQPGQNQ
+94 YSQPGMQPGQNQ
-106 QYAQPGTQPGQNQ
+106 QY
-119 QYAQP
+119 
-124 GTQQTPPGQAVQA
+124 VQ
-137 PQYSR
+137 S
-142 PGMQSVQNQQYVQP
+142 
-156 GMQQTPPG
+156 GMQQA
-164 QAVQAPQYSQPGAQ
+164 QAVQAPQYSQPGMQPGQNQQYVQPGMQ

-187 AQQVFPQCSQQNAAG
+187 AQQVSPQYSQQNTAG
-202 YYDMGNDADSSEN
+202 YYDMDNDADSSEN

-282 TVCHIISMVISVIL
+282 TVCHIISMVISVIF

-324 GAWISLVTAVVMI
+324 GAWISLVTAVIMI
-337 ASVPAWWLLVARKRK
+337 ASVPMWWLLVARKRK

>member
-32 QSPQYSQPG
+32 QSLQYSQPG
-41 TQQGQSP
+41 MQQG
-48 QYSQPG
+48 
-54 TQQGQS
+54 
-60 PQYVQPGMQS
+60 
-70 VQNQQYVQPVTQQ
+70 
-83 AQAGQAVQAPQ
+83 QAPQ
-94 YSRPGMQPGQNQ
+94 YSQPGMQPGQNQ
-106 QYAQPGTQPGQNQ
+106 QYAQ
-119 QYAQP
+119 
-124 GTQQTPPGQAVQA
+124 
-137 PQYSR
+137 S
-142 PGMQSVQNQQYVQP
+142 
-156 GMQQTPPG
+156 GMQQT
-164 QAVQAPQYSQPGAQ
+164 QVVQAPQYSQPGMQPGQNQQYVQPGVQQTQAGQAPQYSQSGMQQTQAGQAGQAPQYSQPGMQFVQKQQYAQ
-178 QPPQYSQWA
+178 SGMQQTQAVQPPQYSQWA
-187 AQQVFPQCSQQNAAG
+187 AQQVSPQYSQQNTAG
-202 YYDMGNDADSSEN
+202 YYDMDNDADSSEN

-282 TVCHIISMVISVIL
+282 TVCHIISMVISVIS

-324 GAWISLVTAVVMI
+324 GAWISLVTAVIMI
-337 ASVPAWWLLVARKRK
+337 ASVPVWWLLVARKRK

>member
-32 QSPQYSQPG
+32 QSLQYSQPG
-41 TQQGQSP
+41 MQQG
-48 QYSQPG
+48 
-54 TQQGQS
+54 
-60 PQYVQPGMQS
+60 
-70 VQNQQYVQPVTQQ
+70 
-83 AQAGQAVQAPQ
+83 QAPQ
-94 YSRPGMQPGQNQ
+94 YSQPGMQPGQNQ
-106 QYAQPGTQPGQNQ
+106 QYAQSGM
-119 QYAQP
+119 
-124 GTQQTPPGQAVQA
+124 QQTQAGQA
-137 PQYSR
+137 PQYSQ
-142 PGMQSVQNQQYVQP
+142 PGMQHTQAGQAPQYSQPGMQPGQNRQYVQPGVQQTQAGQAGQAPQYVQP
-156 GMQQTPPG
+156 GMQQT
-164 QAVQAPQYSQPGAQ
+164 QAGQAPQYSQPGMQPVQNRQYVQPGVQQTQADQ
-178 QPPQYSQWA
+178 AGQPPQYSQWA
-187 AQQVFPQCSQQNAAG
+187 AQQVSPQYSQQNTAG
-202 YYDMGNDADSSEN
+202 YYDMDNDADSSEN

-282 TVCHIISMVISVIL
+282 TVCHIISMVISVIF

-324 GAWISLVTAVVMI
+324 GAWISLVTAIIMI
-337 ASVPAWWLLVARKRK
+337 ASVPMWWLLVARKRK

>member
-32 QSPQYSQPG
+32 QSSQYSQLG
-41 TQQGQSP
+41 M
-48 QYSQPG
+48 
-54 TQQGQS
+54 QQGQS
-60 PQYVQPGMQS
+60 PQYVQPGMQQTQS
-70 VQNQQYVQPVTQQ
+70 PQYSQLGMQQT
-83 AQAGQAVQAPQ
+83 QAVQAPQ
-94 YSRPGMQPGQNQ
+94 YSQPGMQPG
-106 QYAQPGTQPGQNQ
+106 
-119 QYAQP
+119 
-124 GTQQTPPGQAVQA
+124 
-137 PQYSR
+137 
-142 PGMQSVQNQQYVQP
+142 QNQQYVQP
-156 GMQQTPPG
+156 GMQQT
-164 QAVQAPQYSQPGAQ
+164 QAVQAPQYSQPGTQ

-187 AQQVFPQCSQQNAAG
+187 AQQVSPQYSQQNTAG
-202 YYDMGNDADSSEN
+202 YYDMDNDADSSEN

-282 TVCHIISMVISVIL
+282 TVCHIISMVISVIF

-324 GAWISLVTAVVMI
+324 GAWISLVTAVIMI
-337 ASVPAWWLLVARKRK
+337 ASVPVWWLLVARKRK